1 MKNTIH
7 LTIKDSVWTIGNKA
21 AADAL
26 RGELSYD
33 AYEWRHTAL
42 GKRKVKLHEVM
53 IYGVKPNKFLIP
65 TGLMPRAEAFL
76 KKKNLPYELKSEN
89 RVVEY
94 SKPHLKG
101 IKFRDYQSRLIEAG
115 LKHGRGVLQAA
126 TGTGKSI
133 VLAGLISAFD
143 QERILFLVHTVD
155 LVKQMADHL
164 QKVGIKD
171 FAIRQGS
178 NRKEGRIILSTIQTF
193 SKEVMEWCNIFDVV
207 LIDEVH
213 HVNAIDSKLYGKTL
227 QYLFAPVKIGVTATL
242 PDTDAGK
249 KQLEALIGPVI
260 CEYSINEASKEKVIA
275 KPKVRFLD
283 PGPIPTE
290 YLHTRKGVPKGAKQE
305 EPSLYGV
312 IYYNGIVRNFN
323 RNMKIISEAAKRV
336 KKGKSVLIKV
346 LFNDHGRYLLEAAEN
361 MLDDI
366 HFVNGNTPNKERER
380 IKHAFNSKKIKCVI
394 ATDVYKEGID
404 IKSLNT
410 CIIAAGLKSEITTY
424 QNIGRGVR
432 LDTGKDTVEIIDFK
446 DSCHKYLRK
455 HSNERYRI
463 CKENKW
469 ITYEE

>member
-1 MKNTIH
+1 MKDII

-33 AYEWRHTAL
+33 TYEWRNTAM
-42 GKRKVKLHEVM
+42 GKRKVKRHEVM
-53 IYGVKPNKFLIP
+53 IYGVKANKFLIP
-65 TGLMPRAEAFL
+65 TGLIPRVEKYL
-76 KKKNLPYELKSEN
+76 KKKKLPYKLTSEN
-89 RVVEY
+89 RMVEY
-94 SKPHLKG
+94 SDPFLKG
-101 IKFRDYQSRLIEAG
+101 ITFRDYQSRLIEAG

-133 VLAGLISAFD
+133 VLAGLISAFN

-155 LVKQMADHL
+155 LIKQMAEHL
-164 QKVGIKD
+164 KKVGITD

-193 SKEVMEWCNIFDVV
+193 SKEVLEWCNIFDVV

-213 HVNAIDSKLYGKTL
+213 HVNSIDSKLYGKTL

-242 PDTDAGK
+242 PDTDAGR
-249 KQLEALIGPVI
+249 KQLEALIGPVVG
-260 CEYSINEASKEKVIA
+260 EYSINEASKEKVIA
-275 KPKVRFLD
+275 KPNVRFLD

-290 YLHTRKGVPKGAKQE
+290 YLHMKKGVPKGEKQQ
-305 EPSLYGV
+305 EPSLYRI

-323 RNMKIISEAAKRV
+323 RNLRIISEAAKRV

-346 LFNDHGRYLLEAAEN
+346 IFNAHGRYLLEAAEN
-361 MLDDI
+361 MLKDVY
-366 HFVNGNTPNKERER
+366 FVNGNTPNNERER

-432 LDTGKDTVEIIDFK
+432 LDKGKDTVEIIDFK
-446 DSCHKYLRK
+446 DHCHKYLRS

-463 CKENKW
+463 CKANGW